1 MIHNCPEYEG
11 EEGATGNDESGKE
24 MCENIGH
31 VRKHEALAAS
41 HYMQQG
47 ERSGQVQG

>member
-11 EEGATGNDESGKE
+11 GQGITGNDEKIEE

-31 VRKHEALAAS
+31 VGKWEALAAS
-41 HYMQQG
+41 H
-47 ERSGQVQG
+47 